1 MASEN
6 MMSECA
12 ERIISEDYAD
22 FIIEI
27 GFRENEARQEYK
39 DLCIQDIGYKFSAIY
54 YPLSEINP
62 ISVGED
68 TYIAIPKL
76 FGLMDTSA
84 VEATGALRLQRVRGT
99 SLTGNGVIVGFID
112 TGIDYTNDIFKNVT
126 GRTRILSI
134 WDQSD
139 QSGTH
144 PQGIEFG
151 SEYTREDIDRA
162 LQSENPYSIVPT
174 KDTQGHGTFMA
185 GVACGSEDVENNF
198 IGAANESQIAVVKL
212 KKAKKYLRDFY
223 LIEENVQDVY
233 QENDIMQA
241 VTYLRNLSRRESK
254 PLVLVLGLGTGSGQR
269 SGGSALS
276 QQLNDLG
283 EMIGC
288 CVVTCAGNE
297 GNARLH
303 YKGSV
308 LNKEYEDVELRVG
321 EGTNGFT
328 MELWGNSP
336 DIISVAFISPSGEMI
351 SRIPARVGQ
360 SDTVEFLLEKSKIDI
375 SYSLVEAGG
384 GVELIFMRFIDPTPG
399 VWIIRV
405 YGNNILE
412 GDYNIWLPI
421 KQFIDKETYF
431 LKPNPDITLTVPSTT
446 QATITVAAY
455 DNMTNALFTDSSR
468 GFTRTNEIKPD
479 ITAPGVNVYGPGINN
494 NYVRKSGTSVAAAL
508 VAGNCAQLMQWGIVE
523 KNETQMKTNYIKN
536 FLIRGAIRDRNIVYP
551 SKEWGYGKVNVYEA
565 FSILRNKE

>member
-1 MASEN
+1 

-62 ISVGED
+62 ISVGAD

-84 VEATGALRLQRVRGT
+84 VEATGALRLQRVRGA

-336 DIISVAFISPSGEMI
+336 DIISVAFISPAGEMI

-412 GDYNIWLPI
+412 GEYNIWLPI

-508 VAGNCAQLMQWGIVE
+508 VAGNCAQLMQWGIVG

-565 FSILRNKE
+565 FSILRNQ

>member
-1 MASEN
+1 
-6 MMSECA
+6 
-12 ERIISEDYAD
+12 
-22 FIIEI
+22 
-27 GFRENEARQEYK
+27 
-39 DLCIQDIGYKFSAIY
+39 
-54 YPLSEINP
+54 
-62 ISVGED
+62 
-68 TYIAIPKL
+68 
-76 FGLMDTSA
+76 
-84 VEATGALRLQRVRGT
+84 
-99 SLTGNGVIVGFID
+99 
-112 TGIDYTNDIFKNVT
+112 
-126 GRTRILSI
+126 
-134 WDQSD
+134 
-139 QSGTH
+139 
-144 PQGIEFG
+144 
-151 SEYTREDIDRA
+151 
-162 LQSENPYSIVPT
+162 
-174 KDTQGHGTFMA
+174 MA

-336 DIISVAFISPSGEMI
+336 DIISVAFISPAGEMI

-565 FSILRNKE
+565 FSILRNQ

>member
-134 WDQSD
+134 WDRSD

-565 FSILRNKE
+565 FSILRNK

>member
-1 MASEN
+1 

-84 VEATGALRLQRVRGT
+84 VEATGALRLQRVRGA

-139 QSGTH
+139 QSGTP

-565 FSILRNKE
+565 FSILRNQ

>member
-412 GDYNIWLPI
+412 GDYNIWLPV

-565 FSILRNKE
+565 FSILRNK

>member
-351 SRIPARVGQ
+351 SMIPARVGQ

-565 FSILRNKE
+565 FSILRNK

>member
-39 DLCIQDIGYKFSAIY
+39 NLCIQDIGYKFSAIY

-360 SDTVEFLLEKSKIDI
+360 SDMVEFLLEKSKIDI

-565 FSILRNKE
+565 FSILRNK

>member
-84 VEATGALRLQRVRGT
+84 VEATGVLRLQRVRGT

-565 FSILRNKE
+565 FSILRNK

>member
-1 MASEN
+1 
-6 MMSECA
+6 
-12 ERIISEDYAD
+12 
-22 FIIEI
+22 
-27 GFRENEARQEYK
+27 
-39 DLCIQDIGYKFSAIY
+39 
-54 YPLSEINP
+54 
-62 ISVGED
+62 
-68 TYIAIPKL
+68 
-76 FGLMDTSA
+76 
-84 VEATGALRLQRVRGT
+84 
-99 SLTGNGVIVGFID
+99 
-112 TGIDYTNDIFKNVT
+112 
-126 GRTRILSI
+126 
-134 WDQSD
+134 
-139 QSGTH
+139 
-144 PQGIEFG
+144 
-151 SEYTREDIDRA
+151 
-162 LQSENPYSIVPT
+162 
-174 KDTQGHGTFMA
+174 
-185 GVACGSEDVENNF
+185 
-198 IGAANESQIAVVKL
+198 
-212 KKAKKYLRDFY
+212 
-223 LIEENVQDVY
+223 
-233 QENDIMQA
+233 
-241 VTYLRNLSRRESK
+241 
-254 PLVLVLGLGTGSGQR
+254 
-269 SGGSALS
+269 
-276 QQLNDLG
+276 
-283 EMIGC
+283 MIGC

-536 FLIRGAIRDRNIVYP
+536 FLIRGYNIAYIVHCLKFKRFRAAVGMALLAAHAGYRRVEIPFRHRLGRGQHGQPGAEPHHGQPRAPRRCCGGDGRAVARRCDGGLYRRLHGALLGGDVGAQHLVPRQRQARGLRILWLDLLGRPRSERRDPRRTFEIRRSAARAGGRDDGIFPVFPRRRADRL
-551 SKEWGYGKVNVYEA
+551 GYQ
-565 FSILRNKE
+565 

>member
-336 DIISVAFISPSGEMI
+336 DILSVAFISPSGEMI

-565 FSILRNKE
+565 FSILRNK

>member
-1 MASEN
+1 

-62 ISVGED
+62 ISVGAD

-84 VEATGALRLQRVRGT
+84 VEATGALRLQRVRGA

-565 FSILRNKE
+565 FSILRNK

>member
-384 GVELIFMRFIDPTPG
+384 GVELIFMRFIDPTAG

-565 FSILRNKE
+565 FSILRNK

>member
-1 MASEN
+1 
-6 MMSECA
+6 MSECA

-39 DLCIQDIGYKFSAIY
+39 DLCIQDIGYKFSTIY

-139 QSGTH
+139 QSGTP

-151 SEYTREDIDRA
+151 SEYTREDIDSA

-185 GVACGSEDVENNF
+185 GVACGSEDVENDF

-241 VTYLRNLSRRESK
+241 VTYLRNLSIRESK
-254 PLVLVLGLGTGSGQR
+254 PLVLALGLGTGSGQR

-276 QQLNDLG
+276 QLLNDLG
-283 EMIGC
+283 ETIGC

-308 LNKEYEDVELRVG
+308 LNKEYEDVELKVG

-536 FLIRGAIRDRNIVYP
+536 FLIRGAIRDRNIIYP

-565 FSILRNKE
+565 FSILRNQ

>member
-84 VEATGALRLQRVRGT
+84 VEATGALRLQRVRGA

-565 FSILRNKE
+565 FSILRNK

>member
-479 ITAPGVNVYGPGINN
+479 ITAPGVNVYGPRINN

-565 FSILRNKE
+565 FSILRNK

>member
-27 GFRENEARQEYK
+27 GFGENEARQEYK

-565 FSILRNKE
+565 FSILRNK

>member
-1 MASEN
+1 
-6 MMSECA
+6 MSECA

-39 DLCIQDIGYKFSAIY
+39 DLCIQDIGYKFSTIY

-84 VEATGALRLQRVRGT
+84 VEATGALRLQRVRGA

-139 QSGTH
+139 QSGTP

-151 SEYTREDIDRA
+151 SEYTREDIDSA

-185 GVACGSEDVENNF
+185 GVACGSEDVENDF

-241 VTYLRNLSRRESK
+241 VTYLRNLSIRESK

-276 QQLNDLG
+276 QLLNDLG
-283 EMIGC
+283 ETIGC

-308 LNKEYEDVELRVG
+308 LNKEYEDVELKVG

-536 FLIRGAIRDRNIVYP
+536 FLIRGAIRDRNIIYP

-565 FSILRNKE
+565 FSILRNQ

>member
-1 MASEN
+1 
-6 MMSECA
+6 MSECA

-39 DLCIQDIGYKFSAIY
+39 DLCIQDIGYKFSTIY

-84 VEATGALRLQRVRGT
+84 VEATGALRLQRVRGA

-139 QSGTH
+139 QSGTP

-151 SEYTREDIDRA
+151 SEYTREDIDSA

-185 GVACGSEDVENNF
+185 GVACGSEDVENDF

-223 LIEENVQDVY
+223 LIEENVQEVY

-241 VTYLRNLSRRESK
+241 VTYLRNLSIRESK

-276 QQLNDLG
+276 QLLNDLG
-283 EMIGC
+283 ETIGC

-308 LNKEYEDVELRVG
+308 LNKEYEDVELKVG

-536 FLIRGAIRDRNIVYP
+536 FLIRGAIRDRNIIYP

-565 FSILRNKE
+565 FSILRNQ

>member
-1 MASEN
+1 
-6 MMSECA
+6 MSECA

-39 DLCIQDIGYKFSAIY
+39 DLCIQDIGYKFSTIY

-84 VEATGALRLQRVRGT
+84 VEATGALRLQRVRGA

-139 QSGTH
+139 QSGTP

-151 SEYTREDIDRA
+151 SEYTREDIDSA

-185 GVACGSEDVENNF
+185 GVACGSEDVENDF

-241 VTYLRNLSRRESK
+241 VTYLRNLSIRESK

-276 QQLNDLG
+276 QLLNDLG
-283 EMIGC
+283 ETIGC

-308 LNKEYEDVELRVG
+308 LNKEYEDVELKVG

-508 VAGNCAQLMQWGIVE
+508 VAGNCAKLMQWGIVE

-536 FLIRGAIRDRNIVYP
+536 FLIRGAIRDRNIIYP

-565 FSILRNKE
+565 FSILRNQ

>member
-1 MASEN
+1 MASEI

-565 FSILRNKE
+565 FSILRNK

>member
-1 MASEN
+1 
-6 MMSECA
+6 MSECA

-39 DLCIQDIGYKFSAIY
+39 DLCIQDIGYKFSTIY

-84 VEATGALRLQRVRGT
+84 VEATGALRLQRVRGA

-139 QSGTH
+139 QSGTP

-151 SEYTREDIDRA
+151 SEYTREDIDSA

-241 VTYLRNLSRRESK
+241 VTYLRNLSIRESK

-276 QQLNDLG
+276 QLLNDLG
-283 EMIGC
+283 ETIGC

-308 LNKEYEDVELRVG
+308 LNKEYEDVELKVG

-536 FLIRGAIRDRNIVYP
+536 FLIRGAIRDRNIIYP

-565 FSILRNKE
+565 FSILRNQ

>member
-536 FLIRGAIRDRNIVYP
+536 QKKITFFWLFLFI
-551 SKEWGYGKVNVYEA
+551 
-565 FSILRNKE
+565 

>member
-1 MASEN
+1 
-6 MMSECA
+6 MSECA

-126 GRTRILSI
+126 GKTRILSI

-565 FSILRNKE
+565 FSILRNK

>member
-1 MASEN
+1 

-62 ISVGED
+62 ISVGAD

-84 VEATGALRLQRVRGT
+84 VEATGALRLQRVRGA

-336 DIISVAFISPSGEMI
+336 DIISVAFISPAGEMI

-412 GDYNIWLPI
+412 GEYNIWLPI

-551 SKEWGYGKVNVYEA
+551 SIEWGYGKVNVYEA
-565 FSILRNKE
+565 FSILRNQ

>member
-223 LIEENVQDVY
+223 LIEKNVQDVY

-565 FSILRNKE
+565 FSILRNK

>member
-1 MASEN
+1 

-62 ISVGED
+62 ISVGAD

-84 VEATGALRLQRVRGT
+84 VEATGALRLQRVRGA

-126 GRTRILSI
+126 GRTRILSL

-336 DIISVAFISPSGEMI
+336 DIISVAFISPAGEMI

-412 GDYNIWLPI
+412 GEYNIWLPI
-421 KQFIDKETYF
+421 KQFIYKETYF

-565 FSILRNKE
+565 FSILRNQ

>member
-62 ISVGED
+62 ISVGAD

-84 VEATGALRLQRVRGT
+84 VEATGALRLQRVRGA

-336 DIISVAFISPSGEMI
+336 DIISVAFISPAGEMI

-412 GDYNIWLPI
+412 GEYNIWLPI

-565 FSILRNKE
+565 FSILRNQ

>member
-223 LIEENVQDVY
+223 LIEENVQYVY

-565 FSILRNKE
+565 FSILRNK

>member
-308 LNKEYEDVELRVG
+308 L
-321 EGTNGFT
+321 
-328 MELWGNSP
+328 S
-336 DIISVAFISPSGEMI
+336 
-351 SRIPARVGQ
+351 
-360 SDTVEFLLEKSKIDI
+360 
-375 SYSLVEAGG
+375 
-384 GVELIFMRFIDPTPG
+384 
-399 VWIIRV
+399 
-405 YGNNILE
+405 
-412 GDYNIWLPI
+412 
-421 KQFIDKETYF
+421 
-431 LKPNPDITLTVPSTT
+431 
-446 QATITVAAY
+446 
-455 DNMTNALFTDSSR
+455 
-468 GFTRTNEIKPD
+468 EIK
-479 ITAPGVNVYGPGINN
+479 I
-494 NYVRKSGTSVAAAL
+494 S
-508 VAGNCAQLMQWGIVE
+508 
-523 KNETQMKTNYIKN
+523 
-536 FLIRGAIRDRNIVYP
+536 
-551 SKEWGYGKVNVYEA
+551 
-565 FSILRNKE
+565 

>member
-54 YPLSEINP
+54 YPLSEISP

-565 FSILRNKE
+565 FSILRNK

>member
-1 MASEN
+1 
-6 MMSECA
+6 MSECA

-39 DLCIQDIGYKFSAIY
+39 DLCIQDIGYKFSTIY

-84 VEATGALRLQRVRGT
+84 VEATGALRLQRVRGA

-139 QSGTH
+139 QSGTP

-151 SEYTREDIDRA
+151 SEYTREDIDSA

-185 GVACGSEDVENNF
+185 GVACGSEDVENDF

-241 VTYLRNLSRRESK
+241 VTYLRNLSIRESK

-276 QQLNDLG
+276 QLLNDLG
-283 EMIGC
+283 ETIGC

-308 LNKEYEDVELRVG
+308 LNKEYEDVELKVG

-421 KQFIDKETYF
+421 KHFIDKETYF

-536 FLIRGAIRDRNIVYP
+536 FLIRGAIRDRNIIYP

-565 FSILRNKE
+565 FSILRNQ

>member
-76 FGLMDTSA
+76 FGLMDMSA

-565 FSILRNKE
+565 FSILRNK

>member
-144 PQGIEFG
+144 PLGIEFG

-565 FSILRNKE
+565 FSILRNK

>member
-1 MASEN
+1 

-126 GRTRILSI
+126 GKTRILSI

-565 FSILRNKE
+565 FSILRNK

>member
-328 MELWGNSP
+328 MELWENSP

-565 FSILRNKE
+565 FSILRNK

>member
-112 TGIDYTNDIFKNVT
+112 TGIDYTNDIFKNIT

-565 FSILRNKE
+565 FSILRNK

>member
-1 MASEN
+1 

-62 ISVGED
+62 ISVGAD

-84 VEATGALRLQRVRGT
+84 VEATGALRLQRVRGA

-336 DIISVAFISPSGEMI
+336 DIISVAFISPAGEMI

-565 FSILRNKE
+565 FSILRNQ